1 MNFILVAPKF
11 TIQPQNPTEA
21 IEGYPV
27 MLHCAAEGDPK
38 PTIQWDKDSRMN
50 NLNTAR
56 FEMFPNGSLYIKEV
70 YLGDEGKY
78 GCTAG
83 NSGGLKREE
92 VQLNVKGGLKNKI
105 LLLDIKLQF
114 GLNWKVEF

>member
-114 GLNWKVEF
+114 GLN